1 MRSLGNGPPFSRVA
15 ATSLAA
21 SQAFLVSVGVV
32 ALAEI
37 GDKTQLLVL
46 VLSARYRRSFPI
58 VLGILV
64 GTLANHTLAAGFG
77 AWLVEAIGEDV
88 MHWIVAAAFFAMAA
102 WTLVPD
108 KLDDRPQAGSRFGVF
123 GATVS
128 AIFLLEMADKT
139 QIATITLA
147 ARYGSVVPV
156 ILGTTVGMLLA
167 NVPAVFLGERVLARL
182 PLQWIRRAAAAIFAV
197 LGVAVLAA
205 G

>member
-1 MRSLGNGPPFSRVA
+1 LE
-15 ATSLAA
+15 
-21 SQAFLVSVGVV
+21 AFLVSIGVV

-46 VLSARYRRSFPI
+46 VLSARYRRSLPI

-77 AWLVEAIGEDV
+77 AWLVGTV
-88 MHWIVAAAFFAMAA
+88 GKRTMHWIVAAAFFAMAA
-102 WTLVPD
+102 WTLIPD
-108 KLDDRPQAGSRFGVF
+108 RLDAEPRPGSRFGVF

-139 QIATITLA
+139 QIATVTLA
-147 ARYGSVVPV
+147 ARYATVLPV

-167 NVPAVFLGERVLARL
+167 NVPAVFLGERLLARV
-182 PLQWIRRAAAAIFAV
+182 PLAWVRRIAALIFAA
-197 LGVAVLAA
+197 LGAVALAN